1 MTNKD
6 KEVGDPDGF
15 DEGTYRLAVCNEGFA
30 ISNKVVPTKTD
41 ERALAAGG
49 AKWQAK

>member
-6 KEVGDPDGF
+6 KQVGDPDGF
-15 DEGTYRLAVCNEGFA
+15 DGGTYRLAVCNECFA
-30 ISNKVVPTKTD
+30 TSNKVVRTKTD

-49 AKWQAK
+49 AQ